1 MEIDTLYFIQIVC
14 NSYLVSLV
22 LMTQFI
28 TYPTFL
34 NIDKDKFSDY
44 HRKYVNNISFIVAP
58 VMLIELSTL
67 SLIAYFSSEFL
78 IIKSLFLLLV
88 IWLTTFFI
96 MIPSHNRISKS
107 FNIKEIKSRLSGWQL
122 SSFEE
127 SYSFKEKNGISLIK
141 HKLLNK

>member
-14 NSYLVSLV
+14 NSYLVSL
-22 LMTQFI
+22 LFMTQFI

-34 NIDKDKFSDY
+34 HIDKDKFSEY

-58 VMLIELSTL
+58 VMLIELLTL

-78 IIKSLFLLLV
+78 IIKSLILLLV

-96 MIPSHNRISKS
+96 MTPSHNRISKS
-107 FNIKEIKSRLSGWQL
+107 FNKKEI
-122 SSFEE
+122 
-127 SYSFKEKNGISLIK
+127 ISLINYNWVRTILWSF
-141 HKLLNK
+141 KLLLIIFLYFEKF

>member
-22 LMTQFI
+22 FMTQFI

-34 NIDKDKFSDY
+34 HIDKDKFSEY

-58 VMLIELSTL
+58 VMLIELLTL

-107 FNIKEIKSRLSGWQL
+107 FNNKEIKSLINYNWIRTILW
-122 SSFEE
+122 
-127 SYSFKEKNGISLIK
+127 SFKLLVIIFLFYEKF
-141 HKLLNK
+141 

>member
-22 LMTQFI
+22 FMTQFI

-58 VMLIELSTL
+58 VMLIELFTL

-107 FNIKEIKSRLSGWQL
+107 FNIKEIKSLINYNWIRTILW
-122 SSFEE
+122 
-127 SYSFKEKNGISLIK
+127 SFKLLVIIFLYYEKF
-141 HKLLNK
+141 

>member
-22 LMTQFI
+22 FMTQFI

-34 NIDKDKFSDY
+34 HIDKDKFSEY

-58 VMLIELSTL
+58 VMLIELLTL

-78 IIKSLFLLLV
+78 IIKSLILLLV

-107 FNIKEIKSRLSGWQL
+107 FNIKEIKSLINYNWIRTILW
-122 SSFEE
+122 
-127 SYSFKEKNGISLIK
+127 SFKLLVIIFLFYEKF
-141 HKLLNK
+141 

>member
-22 LMTQFI
+22 FMTQFI

-34 NIDKDKFSDY
+34 HIDKDKFSEY

-58 VMLIELSTL
+58 VMLIEFLTL

-78 IIKSLFLLLV
+78 IIKSLILLLV

-107 FNIKEIKSRLSGWQL
+107 FNKKEIISLTNYNWVRTILW
-122 SSFEE
+122 
-127 SYSFKEKNGISLIK
+127 SFKLFLIIVLYFEKF
-141 HKLLNK
+141 

>member
-58 VMLIELSTL
+58 VMLIELLTL
-67 SLIAYFSSEFL
+67 SLIAYLSSEFL

-107 FNIKEIKSRLSGWQL
+107 FNIKEIKSLINYNWIRTILW
-122 SSFEE
+122 
-127 SYSFKEKNGISLIK
+127 SFKLLVIIFLYYEKF
-141 HKLLNK
+141 

>member
-22 LMTQFI
+22 FMTQFI
-28 TYPTFL
+28 TYPTLL

-58 VMLIELSTL
+58 VMLIELLTL
-67 SLIAYFSSEFL
+67 FLIAYFSKDFL
-78 IIKSLFLLLV
+78 IIKCLILLLV

-107 FNIKEIKSRLSGWQL
+107 FNIKEIKSLINYNWIRTILW
-122 SSFEE
+122 
-127 SYSFKEKNGISLIK
+127 SFKLLVIIFLYYEKF
-141 HKLLNK
+141 

>member
-1 MEIDTLYFIQIVC
+1 MEIDVLYFIQIVS

-22 LMTQFI
+22 IMTQFI

-34 NIDKDKFSDY
+34 DIDKDKFSDY

-58 VMLIELSTL
+58 VMLIELLTL
-67 SLIAYFSSEFL
+67 SLIAYFSTDFL

-107 FNIKEIKSRLSGWQL
+107 FNLKEIKSLINYNWVRTILW
-122 SSFEE
+122 
-127 SYSFKEKNGISLIK
+127 SFKLLVIIFLYYEKF
-141 HKLLNK
+141 

>member
-22 LMTQFI
+22 FMTQFI

-34 NIDKDKFSDY
+34 HIDKDKFSEY

-58 VMLIELSTL
+58 VMLIELLTL
-67 SLIAYFSSEFL
+67 FLIAYFSKDFL
-78 IIKSLFLLLV
+78 IIKSLIILLV

-96 MIPSHNRISKS
+96 MIPSHNKISKA
-107 FNIKEIKSRLSGWQL
+107 FNEKEINRLINYNWVRTIL
-122 SSFEE
+122 W
-127 SYSFKEKNGISLIK
+127 SFKLLVIIFLYYEKF
-141 HKLLNK
+141 

>member
-1 MEIDTLYFIQIVC
+1 MEIDILYFIQIVC

-22 LMTQFI
+22 IITQFI

-34 NIDKDKFSDY
+34 HINKDKFSVY

-58 VMLIELSTL
+58 VMLIELLTL
-67 SLIAYFSSEFL
+67 SLIAYFSGEFL
-78 IIKSLFLLLV
+78 IIKSLILLLV

-107 FNIKEIKSRLSGWQL
+107 FNKKEI
-122 SSFEE
+122 
-127 SYSFKEKNGISLIK
+127 ISLINYNWVRTILWSF
-141 HKLLNK
+141 KLLLIIFLYFEKF

>member
-22 LMTQFI
+22 FMTQFI

-34 NIDKDKFSDY
+34 HIDKDKFSEY

-58 VMLIELSTL
+58 VMLIELLTL
-67 SLIAYFSSEFL
+67 LLIAYFSKDFL
-78 IIKSLFLLLV
+78 IIKSLILLLV

-96 MIPSHNRISKS
+96 MIPSHNKISKA
-107 FNIKEIKSRLSGWQL
+107 FNKK
-122 SSFEE
+122 
-127 SYSFKEKNGISLIK
+127 KLIGS
-141 HKLLNK
+141 

>member
-22 LMTQFI
+22 IMTQFI

-34 NIDKDKFSDY
+34 HIDKDKFSDY

-58 VMLIELSTL
+58 VMLIELLTL
-67 SLIAYFSSEFL
+67 ILIAYFSKDFL
-78 IIKSLFLLLV
+78 IIKSLILLLV

-96 MIPSHNRISKS
+96 MIPSHNRISKAL
-107 FNIKEIKSRLSGWQL
+107 NKKEINRLINYNWVRTIL
-122 SSFEE
+122 W
-127 SYSFKEKNGISLIK
+127 SFKLLLIILLYYEKF
-141 HKLLNK
+141 

>member
-22 LMTQFI
+22 FMTQFI

-58 VMLIELSTL
+58 VMLIELLTL

-78 IIKSLFLLLV
+78 IIKSLILLLV

-107 FNIKEIKSRLSGWQL
+107 FNIKEIKSLINYNWIRTILW
-122 SSFEE
+122 
-127 SYSFKEKNGISLIK
+127 SFKLLVIIFLYYEKF
-141 HKLLNK
+141 

>member
-1 MEIDTLYFIQIVC
+1 MEIDTLYLIQIVC

-22 LMTQFI
+22 FMTQFI

-34 NIDKDKFSDY
+34 HIDKDKFSEY

-58 VMLIELSTL
+58 VMLVELLTL
-67 SLIAYFSSEFL
+67 LLIAYFSKDFL
-78 IIKSLFLLLV
+78 IIKSLILLLV

-107 FNIKEIKSRLSGWQL
+107 FNIKEIKSLINYNWIRTILW
-122 SSFEE
+122 
-127 SYSFKEKNGISLIK
+127 SFKLLVIIFLYYEKF
-141 HKLLNK
+141 

>member
-22 LMTQFI
+22 FMTQFI

-34 NIDKDKFSDY
+34 HIDKDKFSEY

-58 VMLIELSTL
+58 VMLIELLTL
-67 SLIAYFSSEFL
+67 LLIAYLSKDFL
-78 IIKSLFLLLV
+78 IIKSLILLLV

-107 FNIKEIKSRLSGWQL
+107 FNIKEINRLINYNWVRTIL
-122 SSFEE
+122 W
-127 SYSFKEKNGISLIK
+127 SFKLLLIIFLYYEKF
-141 HKLLNK
+141 

>member
-67 SLIAYFSSEFL
+67 SLIAYLSSEFL

-107 FNIKEIKSRLSGWQL
+107 FNIKEIKSLINYNWIRTILW
-122 SSFEE
+122 
-127 SYSFKEKNGISLIK
+127 SFKLLVIIFLYYEKF
-141 HKLLNK
+141 

>member
-1 MEIDTLYFIQIVC
+1 MEIDILYFIQIVC

-22 LMTQFI
+22 IITQFI

-34 NIDKDKFSDY
+34 HINKDKFSEY

-58 VMLIELSTL
+58 VMLIELLTL
-67 SLIAYFSSEFL
+67 SLIAYFSGEFL
-78 IIKSLFLLLV
+78 IIKSLILLLV

-107 FNIKEIKSRLSGWQL
+107 FNKKEI
-122 SSFEE
+122 
-127 SYSFKEKNGISLIK
+127 ISLINYNWVRTILWSF
-141 HKLLNK
+141 KLLLIIFLYFEKF

>member
-1 MEIDTLYFIQIVC
+1 MEIDILYFIQIVC

-22 LMTQFI
+22 FMTQFI

-34 NIDKDKFSDY
+34 HIDKDKFSEY

-58 VMLIELSTL
+58 VMLIELLTL
-67 SLIAYFSSEFL
+67 SLIAYFSGEFL
-78 IIKSLFLLLV
+78 IIKSLILLLV

-107 FNIKEIKSRLSGWQL
+107 FNKKEI
-122 SSFEE
+122 
-127 SYSFKEKNGISLIK
+127 ISLINYNWVRTILWSF
-141 HKLLNK
+141 KLLLIIFLYFEKF

>member
-22 LMTQFI
+22 FMTQFI

-34 NIDKDKFSDY
+34 DIDKDKFSEY

-58 VMLIELSTL
+58 VMLIELLTL

-78 IIKSLFLLLV
+78 IIKSLILLLV

-107 FNIKEIKSRLSGWQL
+107 FNKKEI
-122 SSFEE
+122 
-127 SYSFKEKNGISLIK
+127 ISLINYNWVRTILWSF
-141 HKLLNK
+141 KLLLIIFLYFEKF

>member
-22 LMTQFI
+22 FMTQFI

-34 NIDKDKFSDY
+34 HIDKDKFSEY

-58 VMLIELSTL
+58 VMLIELLTL
-67 SLIAYFSSEFL
+67 LLIAYFSSEFL

-96 MIPSHNRISKS
+96 MIPSHNKISKT
-107 FNIKEIKSRLSGWQL
+107 FNKKEINRLINYNWVRTIL
-122 SSFEE
+122 W
-127 SYSFKEKNGISLIK
+127 SFKLLLIIFLYYEKF
-141 HKLLNK
+141 

>member
-1 MEIDTLYFIQIVC
+1 MEIDTLYFIQLVC

-22 LMTQFI
+22 FMTQFI
-28 TYPTFL
+28 TYPTLL

-58 VMLIELSTL
+58 VMLIELLTL
-67 SLIAYFSSEFL
+67 FLIAYFSKDFL
-78 IIKSLFLLLV
+78 IIKCLILLLV

-107 FNIKEIKSRLSGWQL
+107 FNIKEIKSLINYNWIRTILW
-122 SSFEE
+122 
-127 SYSFKEKNGISLIK
+127 SFKLLVIIFLYYEKF
-141 HKLLNK
+141 

>member
-22 LMTQFI
+22 FMTQFI

-34 NIDKDKFSDY
+34 HIDKDKFSEY

-58 VMLIELSTL
+58 VMLIELLTL
-67 SLIAYFSSEFL
+67 LLIAYFSKDFL
-78 IIKSLFLLLV
+78 IIKSLILLLV

-96 MIPSHNRISKS
+96 MIPSHNKISKS
-107 FNIKEIKSRLSGWQL
+107 FNKKEINRLINYNWIRTIL
-122 SSFEE
+122 W
-127 SYSFKEKNGISLIK
+127 SFKLLVIIFLYYEKF
-141 HKLLNK
+141 

>member
-22 LMTQFI
+22 IMTQFI

-34 NIDKDKFSDY
+34 DIDKDKFSDY

-58 VMLIELSTL
+58 VMLIELFTL

-107 FNIKEIKSRLSGWQL
+107 FNIKEIKSLINYNWLRTILW
-122 SSFEE
+122 
-127 SYSFKEKNGISLIK
+127 SFKLLVIIFLYYEKF
-141 HKLLNK
+141 

>member
-1 MEIDTLYFIQIVC
+1 VEIDTLYFIQIVC
-14 NSYLVSLV
+14 NSYLVSL
-22 LMTQFI
+22 LFMTQFI

-34 NIDKDKFSDY
+34 HIDKDKFSEY

-58 VMLIELSTL
+58 VMLIELLTL

-78 IIKSLFLLLV
+78 IIKSLILLLV

-107 FNIKEIKSRLSGWQL
+107 FNKKEI
-122 SSFEE
+122 
-127 SYSFKEKNGISLIK
+127 ISLINYNWVRTILWSF
-141 HKLLNK
+141 KLLLIIFLYFEKF

>member
-1 MEIDTLYFIQIVC
+1 MEIDTLYFIQLVC

-28 TYPTFL
+28 TYPTLL

-58 VMLIELSTL
+58 VMLIELLTL
-67 SLIAYFSSEFL
+67 FLIAYFSKDFL
-78 IIKSLFLLLV
+78 IIKCLILLLV

-107 FNIKEIKSRLSGWQL
+107 FNIKEIKSLINYNWIRTILW
-122 SSFEE
+122 
-127 SYSFKEKNGISLIK
+127 SFKLLVIIFLYYEKF
-141 HKLLNK
+141 

>member
-22 LMTQFI
+22 FMTQFI

-44 HRKYVNNISFIVAP
+44 HRKYVNKISFIVAP
-58 VMLIELSTL
+58 VMLIELLTL

-96 MIPSHNRISKS
+96 MIPSHNIISKS
-107 FNIKEIKSRLSGWQL
+107 FNIKEIKSLINYNWIRTILW
-122 SSFEE
+122 
-127 SYSFKEKNGISLIK
+127 SFKLLVIIFLYYEKF
-141 HKLLNK
+141 

>member
-22 LMTQFI
+22 FMTQFI

-58 VMLIELSTL
+58 VMLIELLTL
-67 SLIAYFSSEFL
+67 ILIAYFSKDFL
-78 IIKSLFLLLV
+78 IIKSLILLLV

-107 FNIKEIKSRLSGWQL
+107 FNIKEIKSLINYNWIRTILW
-122 SSFEE
+122 
-127 SYSFKEKNGISLIK
+127 SFKLLVIIFLYYEKF
-141 HKLLNK
+141 

>member
-1 MEIDTLYFIQIVC
+1 
-14 NSYLVSLV
+14 
-22 LMTQFI
+22 MTQFI

-34 NIDKDKFSDY
+34 DIDKDKFSDY

-58 VMLIELSTL
+58 VMLIELLTL
-67 SLIAYFSSEFL
+67 SLIAYFSTDFL

-107 FNIKEIKSRLSGWQL
+107 FNLKEIKSLINYNWVRTILW
-122 SSFEE
+122 
-127 SYSFKEKNGISLIK
+127 SFKLFIIIFLYYEKF
-141 HKLLNK
+141 